1 MSRAFFSTAERQGRV
16 TLSTS
21 HCFLKRMNSAFG
33 WRVSEGRRRLEMEGV
48 YLSHG
53 TVGHE
58 FHGERLLGCAVENA
72 DVLIGSTFAV
82 EHRIGFA
89 SDEAWSC

>member
-1 MSRAFFSTAERQGRV
+1 
-16 TLSTS
+16 
-21 HCFLKRMNSAFG
+21 
-33 WRVSEGRRRLEMEGV
+33 MEGV

-58 FHGERLLGCAVENA
+58 FHGERLLGCAVENT

-82 EHRIGFA
+82 EHRVGFA
-89 SDEAWSC
+89 GDEAWSC